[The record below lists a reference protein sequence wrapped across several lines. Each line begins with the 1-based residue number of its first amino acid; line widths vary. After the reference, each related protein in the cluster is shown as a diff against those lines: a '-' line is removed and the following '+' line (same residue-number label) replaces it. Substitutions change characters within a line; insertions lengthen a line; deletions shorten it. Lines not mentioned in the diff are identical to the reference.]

1 MSIIGHISTKEHYG
15 LRLVINISKS
25 YYTKE
30 PVSLYDVSTKEK
42 ISMKYLEQIII
53 PLKKSGLVESVRGR
67 SGGYIMKKN
76 PNAISL
82 KEVLYLLSSDEKDLV
97 ACLAPGSNYRCPIGN
112 KCLSKKAWKIIQ
124 DSINRSLSS
133 IKLSKILK

>member
-82 KEVLYLLSSDEKDLV
+82 KEVLYLLGSDEK
-97 ACLAPGSNYRCPIGN
+97 I
-112 KCLSKKAWKIIQ
+112 
-124 DSINRSLSS
+124 
-133 IKLSKILK
+133 